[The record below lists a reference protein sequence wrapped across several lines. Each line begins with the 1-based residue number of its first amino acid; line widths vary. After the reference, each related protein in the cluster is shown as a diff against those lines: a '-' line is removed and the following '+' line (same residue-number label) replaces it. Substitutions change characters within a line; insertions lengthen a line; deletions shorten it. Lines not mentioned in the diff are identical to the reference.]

1 MGIGTSQFRLPITLD
16 TPLKF
21 HVIIEPFLISGWHLP
36 LSQCFSILSSAGSGS
51 RCTTS
56 VSSLGK
62 LPSSFGEKSPEMTM
76 RRNQQIRRI
85 TPIGFVTF
93 CRVIMMILALSPFM
107 KSLFWHSSSF
117 SSFSGSSGSQNSWQ
131 DGENYFQLSKIF
143 EVKALLSFFKICHS
157 QLFYISIFSTCKYVN
172 YKILLMTASE
182 PQTSGIGSDCSSN
195 WATTFWIWN
204 NWFKEIHLWGIQTLV
219 LCVQS
224 KKDSLIINYKKA
236 SKLLENLYS
245 MNLWL

>member
-117 SSFSGSSGSQNSWQ
+117 SSFSGSSGSQNSWR

-143 EVKALLSFFKICHS
+143 KVKALLSFLKICHS
-157 QLFYISIFSTCKYVN
+157 QSNSSTSPSFQHANVSIIKFCWWLHQNHKPLVLEVTALPIEPIPFGFGTIGLKKYICGEYKPWFCVYNLK
-172 YKILLMTASE
+172 KIL
-182 PQTSGIGSDCSSN
+182 
-195 WATTFWIWN
+195 W
-204 NWFKEIHLWGIQTLV
+204 
-219 LCVQS
+219 
-224 KKDSLIINYKKA
+224 
-236 SKLLENLYS
+236 
-245 MNLWL
+245 